1 MIERVSVIGR
11 GRVGSAIAGRL
22 EQHHLLDEA
31 NPELVILCVPDA
43 VIDDVASEIPTGPW
57 VAHVSGGTRLA
68 ALDPHRRRF
77 SMHPLQT
84 FTLDRGPEQLD
95 GAWAAVSGDDEAALA
110 TGEWLAKTLGLRS
123 FRLADA
129 DRPLYHAAAVF
140 AANYLV
146 TLHDVAARLF
156 AAVGAPPEGLEPLM
170 RRTIEN
176 GFQLTGPIERG
187 DTPTLDA
194 HLAALREHAPDLESL
209 YRMLA
214 DATRA

>member
-22 EQHHLLDEA
+22 AERGLLAETE
-31 NPELVILCVPDA
+31 PELVILCVPDA
-43 VIDDVASEIPTGPW
+43 VIDDVASAIAPGPW

-68 ALDPHRRRF
+68 ALNPHRRRF

-84 FTLDRGPEQLD
+84 FTLERGPEQLD
-95 GAWAAVSGDDEAALA
+95 GAWAAVSGDDETALVTA
-110 TGEWLAKTLGLRS
+110 EWLATTLNLRP
-123 FRLADA
+123 FRLADV

-156 AAVGAPPEGLEPLM
+156 TEVGAPPDGLEPLM

-194 HLAALREHAPDLESL
+194 HLAALRERAPDLESL
-209 YRMLA
+209 YRLLA